1 MRTARSNLGI
11 SMIEIM
17 VVVAIVAVLAGV
29 AGPNFSTFIKNSQ
42 IKNTAES
49 VLSGLQMARMEALR
63 RNTSIRF
70 QLTNN
75 LTSSCVLSTS
85 SANWIIN
92 FDSDGNGG
100 SNSVNNACNV
110 VLFNAAFPTTDTVN
124 NPAPQILKK
133 HSTSEGAGTVQ
144 IVSEQNTITFD
155 AAGRVTNAAN
165 PPIDIDFSNTAGG
178 ACAPTGNMRCMRIV
192 VTIGGQVR
200 MCVPSLP
207 STDTRAC

>member
-1 MRTARSNLGI
+1 MQTARSSLGI

-42 IKNTAES
+42 IKSTAES

-63 RNTSIRF
+63 RNTPIRF

-75 LTSSCVLSTS
+75 LTSSCALSTNGS
-85 SANWIIN
+85 NWIVSY
-92 FDSDGNGG
+92 DDP
-100 SNSVNNACNV
+100 VNACNRA
-110 VLFNAAFPTTDTVN
+110 LLNPAFPDTDAVN
-124 NPAPQILKK
+124 NPAPRILKK
-133 HSTSEGAGTVQ
+133 SSASEGSGTVQ

-155 AAGRVTNAAN
+155 AAGRVTNATN
-165 PPIDIDFSNTAGG
+165 PPLDIDFTNAAGG
-178 ACAPTGNMRCMRIV
+178 ACAPTGTMRCMRVV